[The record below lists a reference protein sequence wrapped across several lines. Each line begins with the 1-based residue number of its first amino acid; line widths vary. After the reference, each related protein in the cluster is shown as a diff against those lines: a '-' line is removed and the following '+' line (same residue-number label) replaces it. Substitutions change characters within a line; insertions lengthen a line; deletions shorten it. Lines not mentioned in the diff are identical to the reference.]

1 MDDHIFV
8 KTSMEQL
15 GELYYIHTLNT
26 VDNATI
32 DLLNTVIR
40 TISPKNV
47 ECKSQTVYYCA
58 LCYIIHIKELLSQKL
73 IDVEK
78 EYNEIF
84 VQKYTLLL
92 TRFQSEG
99 KYNTKSITSSKSR

>member
-1 MDDHIFV
+1 MTKEEKQDICDNIFNYITKELSEWLDDHIFV

-26 VDNATI
+26 VDNATE

-47 ECKSQTVYYCA
+47 ECKSQTDYYCA
-58 LCYIIHIKELLSQKL
+58 LCYIIHS
-73 IDVEK
+73 
-78 EYNEIF
+78 
-84 VQKYTLLL
+84 
-92 TRFQSEG
+92 
-99 KYNTKSITSSKSR
+99 